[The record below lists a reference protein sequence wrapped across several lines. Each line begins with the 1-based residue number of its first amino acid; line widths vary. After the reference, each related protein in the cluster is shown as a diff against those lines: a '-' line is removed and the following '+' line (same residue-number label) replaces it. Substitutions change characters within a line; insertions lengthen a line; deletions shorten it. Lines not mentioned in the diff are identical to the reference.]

1 MTPHSV
7 YLRTACTLPNR
18 FRLAQDKFDEN
29 WLLARDVSAA
39 TFDSSL
45 RHAGW
50 HFIAIAGTFR
60 KIGFGLTEKAAIR
73 RTLALAFKYI
83 RRRYNA
89 AEVESVSVMSVLGL
103 RVATVEFHAR
113 HIQQQIVLENV
124 DEKSGRP
131 FAIS

>member
-7 YLRTACTLPNR
+7 YLRKSCTLPNR

-29 WLLARDVSAA
+29 WLLARNISAA

-60 KIGFGLTEKAAIR
+60 KMGFGFTEDAALR
-73 RTLALAFKYI
+73 RALALAFKYI
-83 RRRYNA
+83 HRSYNA
-89 AEVESVSVMSVLGL
+89 AEVESVGVKRLLGL
-103 RVATVEFHAR
+103 RVATVELHAR
-113 HIQQQIVLENV
+113 HIQQQTVVESIG
-124 DEKSGRP
+124 DKSSQP
-131 FAIS
+131 

>member
-1 MTPHSV
+1 M
-7 YLRTACTLPNR
+7 PNR
-18 FRLAQDKFDEN
+18 FRLAHDKFDEN
-29 WLLARDVSAA
+29 WALARNISAA

-50 HFIAIAGTFR
+50 QFIAIAGSFR
-60 KIGFGLTEKAAIR
+60 KIGFGCTEKAAIR
-73 RTLALAFKYI
+73 RALALAFKYI
-83 RRRYNA
+83 CRSYNA

-103 RVATVEFHAR
+103 RVATVELHAR
-113 HIQQQIVLENV
+113 HIQQQIVLEDV